1 MKQHA
6 SKFLGTALAVAATFG
21 LAAGAHAQDPIE
33 LTLSTYLPP
42 SYEYAAKPVENFIK
56 TVEQESNGRI
66 KIKYFHSAQLFDGYG
81 ELQAVSR
88 GDADIV
94 NMTAVYPSGSVPA
107 LNIFTLPFMFQD
119 TKHLRR
125 AMEAGLLDLGVRQE
139 LADKHNA
146 VILGAGP
153 WDPYEFYSKRGPI
166 NNADDIKGK
175 VWATTGAGDARA
187 IQLLGGSPTG
197 MPSSE
202 LYLAFDRGVI
212 DATPRPLLTGMG
224 RNLYE
229 VSKYVSLAT
238 FGIDISLLTINR
250 QKWESI
256 PADLKEIILK
266 AAKQRDEE
274 QYQRVDAFVDNAL
287 AQYEK
292 HGVKINRVSAAE
304 IENMKQITAPAVQE
318 WKAKVPNA
326 DRYLELIEKA
336 KAQ

>member
-1 MKQHA
+1 MKYH
-6 SKFLGTALAVAATFG
+6 KHGFLCKALALAAALG
-21 LAAGAHAQDPIE
+21 LAAAAHAQETIE
-33 LTLSTYLPP
+33 LTFSTYLPP
-42 SYEYAAKPVENFIK
+42 SYEYVSKPVENFIK
-56 TVEQESNGRI
+56 TVEEQSQGRI
-66 KIKYFHSAQLFDGYG
+66 KIKYFHSGQLFDGYG

-88 GDADIV
+88 GDVDIV

-125 AMEAGLLDLGVRQE
+125 TMDAGLLDLGVRQE
-139 LADKHNA
+139 LNEKHNA
-146 VILGAGP
+146 VVLGAAP
-153 WDPYEFYSKRGPI
+153 WDPYEFYSRRGPI
-166 NNADDIKGK
+166 NSVADIKGK

-212 DATPRPLLTGMG
+212 EATPRPLLTGIG

-229 VSKYVSLAT
+229 VSKHLSLAT
-238 FGIDISLLTINR
+238 FGFDIALLTINKT
-250 QKWESI
+250 KWESI
-256 PADLKEIILK
+256 PSDLQEIILK

-274 QYQRVDAFVDNAL
+274 QYRRVDEFIDNAL
-287 AQYEK
+287 AVYEK
-292 HGVKINRVSAAE
+292 HGVKINRIPAAE

-318 WKAKVPNA
+318 WKAKVPEA
-326 DRYLELIEKA
+326 DRYLQLIEET